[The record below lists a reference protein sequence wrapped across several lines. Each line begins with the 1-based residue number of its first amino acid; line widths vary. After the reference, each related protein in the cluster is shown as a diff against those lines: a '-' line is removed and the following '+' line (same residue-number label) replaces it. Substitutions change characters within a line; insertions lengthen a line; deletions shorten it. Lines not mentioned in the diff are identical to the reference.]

1 MSYRDDF
8 REVSGNYYWTLPRVL
23 GWMLAT
29 LVVLGIVGFLT
40 TGVDLAQY
48 KFWAPKFENARR
60 EVFENTKSYNQGM
73 VQEIENMA
81 FEYAQADDAHK
92 EALARI
98 ILHRTAD
105 FDLNKLPPDTRAF
118 IQQLRRGQR

>member
-1 MSYRDDF
+1 MKLRI
-8 REVSGNYYWTLPRVL
+8 VGWTIGVFLFV
-23 GWMLAT
+23 GA
-29 LVVLGIVGFLT
+29 VGFLSQGT
-40 TGVDLAQY
+40 DFVLY

-73 VQEIENMA
+73 IQEIENMA

-92 EALARI
+92 EALAQI

-105 FDLNKLPPDTRAF
+105 FDLDKLHPDTRAF